1 MTFTYGVY
9 EKWYV
14 NFPAPGETFI
24 DNTDVFVTSSSFS
37 IKKPA
42 TGIRAEDYITRIN
55 YETEVHDW
63 VYEKN
68 YVNTYC
74 ICSSSNEVVAVFE
87 AQSTNVVANGNT
99 WAKLPT
105 SNSTSIQTSKI
116 FNENN
121 PYEKAIELY
130 GRFPNGTISVYAPD
144 SASWYQAGDPT
155 ETQKNQNLFTFNVI
169 FNIPPNVDI
178 GSPSY
183 EIPIAGVGSYVLP
196 LTSLIAQYGGI
207 ITEVK
212 LTIGSDSITNTYSS
226 TTITNETI
234 SIIPTSS
241 GVQTPILEVKDSRD
255 QIKTISLSPI
265 TVNPYNGPNIGFDL
279 FRSNS
284 AGIKDDEG
292 EYGLITSEI
301 NFLDT
306 VSSIEQPIITID
318 GNITNNVVWY
328 SNYNSSS
335 GVSDLISD
343 WSTVYSGDTI
353 YGVINGSFIVDQSYT
368 ITMVVFDSSGV
379 SSLPI
384 TQTLST
390 AFYTIDFQAGG
401 KEIAFGSPA
410 NDDLT
415 NINGKNYS
423 DEGLFKCNM
432 GTSFN
437 DMTTGSGGEVE
448 EFVSELDISGA
459 GIELTQSDWIVEQ
472 GTDGMWIWR
481 KWQSGL
487 AECWGQYSYTSST
500 STVWSAPLYYSDSVS
515 ARPYPF
521 TFKSI
526 PMEWASVDSSTNALW
541 LYKEASGHNT
551 VSSTAVYRPIKVG
564 AFSSNTFDIRYYV
577 VGRWK

>member
-284 AGIKDDEG
+284 VGIKDDEG

-401 KEIAFGSPA
+401 KEIAFGAPA
-410 NDDLT
+410 NDNLSQHP
-415 NINGKNYS
+415 N
-423 DEGLFKCNM
+423 GLFKCAMDAQFEGGVSGAAFLNM
-432 GTSFN
+432 FYPVGSYYETSDTTFDPNDTWGGTWVLENPGLVHVSSGTGYAVGVTGGSETHVHTTGDCTLN
-437 DMTTGSGGEVE
+437 ANQIPYHTHTMYYDYWTVSTGSGTQRQC
-448 EFVSELDISGA
+448 LNINAGA
-459 GIELTQSDWIVEQ
+459 ASYSKT
-472 GTDGMWIWR
+472 TNA
-481 KWQSGL
+481 QSG
-487 AECWGQYSYTSST
+487 SYGSAHNHGNTGST
-500 STVWSAPLYYSDSVS
+500 SNMQ
-515 ARPYPF
+515 PY
-521 TFKSI
+521 I
-526 PMEWASVDSSTNALW
+526 VVNRW
-541 LYKEASGHNT
+541 HR
-551 VSSTAVYRPIKVG
+551 TA
-564 AFSSNTFDIRYYV
+564 
-577 VGRWK
+577 